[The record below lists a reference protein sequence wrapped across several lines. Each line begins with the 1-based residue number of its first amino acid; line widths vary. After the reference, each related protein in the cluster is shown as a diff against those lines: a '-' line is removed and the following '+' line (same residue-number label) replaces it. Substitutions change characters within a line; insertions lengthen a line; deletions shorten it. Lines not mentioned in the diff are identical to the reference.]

1 MAESTSGDTAPGR
14 DAAPFGERL
23 RSLRR
28 AAGLTQE
35 ELASKAGLT
44 AKAISVLE
52 RGERRRP
59 YPHTVRALAD
69 ALGLGEADRAPLLAS
84 VPGRGAPLVPPTAA
98 PARPAL
104 PVPPTPLVGR
114 EREAEA
120 ALRILRRRGA
130 RLLTLTGP
138 GGVGKTRLALEV
150 AIRATGA
157 GGAFPDGAAF
167 APLAPLVGAGLV
179 ATTVCRTLGLG
190 EAGGRSPHETLRAY
204 LAGRELLLV
213 LDNFEHVMGAA
224 PELAGLLGS
233 CPGLILLVT
242 SRAPLRLRGERE
254 CPVPPLA
261 VPDPSRAPDVG
272 TVKAAPAARL
282 FLERARAASPA
293 FRLTRENAASVAAI
307 CWRLEGLPL
316 ALELAAA
323 QARFLGPTELL
334 SRLDRV
340 LEAGGARD
348 LPERQR
354 TMQATLGWSH
364 DLLSEEERVL
374 FRRLS
379 VFSGGFSLGAAEALG
394 ADGEDGD
401 RDLLGPLG
409 GLVEQSLVGAGAGP
423 GGEARYGM
431 LEPVR
436 QYALGKL
443 SESGEEQRVRAR
455 HAAHFG
461 DLAARAGPGLRG
473 ADQAAW
479 LERLAS
485 EHDNLRAA
493 LAWLLER
500 GEAGRV
506 ARIGWEIHRFWSLRG
521 HTGEGREWMER
532 ALLRPDGLP
541 DGLPGG
547 ARARAL
553 YVISM
558 LSYVRGEAGR
568 TIEAVEASI
577 AAAREAGDG
586 EALAAGLTGRGL
598 AALGGGELD
607 AAANTL
613 RDALAML
620 RAQDDRAGE
629 ALGLVG
635 LAQVALARG
644 DFDRA
649 AGLLAEAEASSRSA
663 GDLFTLIAGLSAQ
676 ALAARLRE
684 DEARASELLRESV
697 GLAGALGDA
706 WHVVFG
712 ATGLAGAAAR
722 QGRAERAARL
732 FGAAEALREK
742 MGVEVPSPAWRALN
756 ERDVTLARGRLEEE
770 TFGAAW
776 AAGRALTLE
785 EVVAEAVAEAL
796 AGSPEG

>member
-1 MAESTSGDTAPGR
+1 MAGSASRNTAPYHN
-14 DAAPFGERL
+14 ATPFGARL
-23 RSLRR
+23 RSFRQ

-44 AKAISVLE
+44 SKAISVLE

-69 ALGLGEADRAPLLAS
+69 ALGLGEAERAALLAS
-84 VPGRGAPLVPPTAA
+84 VPGRGASPVPPTAA
-98 PARPAL
+98 PGSSAL

-114 EREAEA
+114 DRELEEVGD
-120 ALRILRRRGA
+120 LLRRREA

-150 AIRATGA
+150 ARRVA
-157 GGAFPDGAAF
+157 GAFPHGAAF
-167 APLAPLVGAGLV
+167 APLAPLVDAGLV
-179 ATTVCRTLGLG
+179 ATTVCLALGLG
-190 EAGGRSPHETLRAY
+190 EGGSRPPQETLRAY
-204 LAGRELLLV
+204 LAGREQLLL

-224 PELAGLLGS
+224 PEVAGLLGS
-233 CPGLILLVT
+233 CPGLVLLVT

-261 VPDPSRAPDVG
+261 VPDPSRAPGVG
-272 TVKAAPAARL
+272 TVHAAPAARL
-282 FLERARAASPA
+282 FLDRARAASPA
-293 FRLTRENAASVAAI
+293 FRLTLENAASVAAI
-307 CWRLEGLPL
+307 CWRLAGLPL

-323 QARFLGPTELL
+323 QARFLGPTEML

-354 TMQATLGWSH
+354 TMRGTLNWSH
-364 DLLSEEERVL
+364 DLLSEKERAL

-379 VFSGGFSLGAAEALG
+379 VFSGGFSLGAAEEVSAEEIVD
-394 ADGEDGD
+394 A
-401 RDLLGPLG
+401 RDVLVLLGT
-409 GLVEQSLVGAGAGP
+409 LVENSLVGAGAGP
-423 GGEARYGM
+423 GGEARYGL

-443 SESGEEQRVRAR
+443 GESGEEEKIRAR
-455 HAAHFG
+455 HAACFG
-461 DLAARAGPGLRG
+461 DLAARAERGLWG

-485 EHDNLRAA
+485 EHDNLRVA
-493 LAWLLER
+493 LSWLLER

-506 ARIGWEIHRFWSLRG
+506 ARIGWQIHRFWSLRG

-532 ALLRPDGLP
+532 ALLCPDRLA
-541 DGLPGG
+541 GG
-547 ARARAL
+547 SRARAL
-553 YVISM
+553 YVVSM
-558 LSYVRGEAGR
+558 LSYVRGEAAQ
-568 TIEAVEASI
+568 TTEAVEASI

-598 AALGGGELD
+598 AALSGGELD
-607 AAANTL
+607 AAANAL
-613 RDALAML
+613 RRALAML
-620 RAQDDRAGE
+620 RGQDDLAGA
-629 ALGLVG
+629 ALALVG

-676 ALAARLRE
+676 ALAARLRG
-684 DEARASELLRESV
+684 DDSRASGLLRESV
-697 GLAGALGDA
+697 GLAATLGDA
-706 WHVVFG
+706 WHVVLG

-722 QGRAERAARL
+722 RGHAERATRL
-732 FGAAEALREK
+732 FGAMEALREK
-742 MGVEVPSPAWRALN
+742 MGVEVPSPDWRALN
-756 ERDVTLARGRLEEE
+756 ERDLALARERLDAE

-776 AAGRALTLE
+776 AAGRSLTLE
-785 EVVAEAVAEAL
+785 EAVGEALAEAL
-796 AGSPEG
+796 AGPPEG